1 MVSNI
6 SRFFSV
12 LLLIYCITIGFINN
26 ANGKEII
33 SKSLN
38 DAVED
43 TLLGVDRNDF
53 LGTKRQVSEV
63 SEESGNVFS
72 DGHTDGSET
81 SNHTTSTS
89 HSNES
94 GHEEEGHHGSHPYY
108 AIIFP
113 WFVVA
118 TGIFVYYIITRYC
131 HFIPY
136 TAILFLIGAVMGVA
150 ITVTDSNDQ
159 LTQSIRMWENI
170 NSELLLLAF
179 LPGLLFKDAYGLDF
193 HLFTKAFVQIL
204 IMAFPMVLAGTC
216 LMALVGTYVLPYG
229 WNFNLAMTFGAIL
242 SATDPVAVSALLNEL
257 GAPPR
262 LKTHIAGESLLNDG
276 SAMVFFKI
284 FKTLYLFDIGIPGG
298 KEIGLSEGILTF
310 LNMSVGAALVGV
322 AFGLGLLIILH
333 LLNHRHNGEE
343 NTVQVSATIGAAYLS
358 YYVAE
363 VVCAQSGVLSVV
375 FCGITTKA
383 FASSIINDH
392 LLMDKFWVLVE
403 HLLNTVLFA
412 LGGVVWGTVISTR
425 DTSRSKHYDGTD
437 WGYLIVVYILMM
449 VIRFLLFGLAFPI
462 ISRIG
467 LKSKWKETVFQSFG
481 GLRGAVGIA
490 LAISLEN
497 EVAQQTD
504 EGDQRR
510 VATNQLLG
518 ITGGIALLTL
528 FINGILGGP
537 LIKKLKLT
545 RASKERQKIIVRYEN
560 SIRRRLLEKLVYLLG
575 EERFECV
582 EYESI
587 QNHIFQLKDITGEEL
602 KMAVRTV
609 KEVCPVHLYVEPN
622 LSIFDNHI
630 EDEELESIKKLAK
643 PKLIDHFRS
652 AVRRIKNM
660 NCSVEIGLAD
670 DVMSATPKEEE
681 LIELRLVFIELLQQV
696 YNDDL
701 AKGEIDTR
709 RGIAMYEL
717 QRGIAT
723 TKDDA
728 HNGLPIKI
736 LENSQ
741 TRSRKVFAGIRS
753 ALANTMGRTAV
764 NIDYCIKISS
774 FIHAHKEA
782 KEKFLRQFCH
792 EIMTPAE
799 RKVLDE
805 VDSQIKLADERMVYK
820 LTDSNYAI
828 GAKQAMSLLFLSML
842 LNDAALIV
850 DQLVSNGLL
859 KQAEGDHYLEE
870 IDHKLENL
878 TVKSCK
884 IEKESKDSD
893 IL

>member
-1 MVSNI
+1 MFSHI
-6 SRFFSV
+6 SRFISV
-12 LLLIYCITIGFINN
+12 ILLIYCITIGFINN

-53 LGTKRQVSEV
+53 LRTKRQVSEV
-63 SEESGNVFS
+63 SEESGHEVS

-81 SNHTTSTS
+81 SNHTTSIS

-118 TGIFVYYIITRYC
+118 TGIFVYYIISRFC

-136 TAILFLIGAVMGVA
+136 TAILFLIGTVMGVA
-150 ITVTDSNDQ
+150 ITVTDANDQ

-284 FKTLYLFDIGIPGG
+284 FKTLYLFDIGLSSG

-310 LNMSVGAALVGV
+310 LNMSVGAAVVGV
-322 AFGLGLLIILH
+322 AFGLGLLIILY
-333 LLNHRHNGEE
+333 LLNHRNNGEE
-343 NTVQVSATIGAAYLS
+343 NIVQVSATIGAAYLS

-363 VVCAQSGVLSVV
+363 VVCSQSGVLSVV

-412 LGGVVWGTVISTR
+412 LGGVVWGTVISSR
-425 DTSRSKHYDGTD
+425 DESRSKNYDSTD

-497 EVAQQTD
+497 EVAQETD
-504 EGDQRR
+504 EGDLRR

-545 RASKERQKIIVRYEN
+545 RASKERQKIIVRYEHN
-560 SIRRRLLEKLVYLLG
+560 IRRRLLEKLVYLLG

-582 EYESI
+582 EYKSI

-602 KMAVRTV
+602 KMAVRSY
-609 KEVCPVHLYVEPN
+609 KEICPVHLYVEPN

-630 EDEELESIKKLAK
+630 DDEELESIKKLAK

-652 AVRRIKNM
+652 AVRRINNM
-660 NCSVEIGLAD
+660 NSSVAISGLAD
-670 DVMSATPKEEE
+670 EVMSVTPKKEE
-681 LIELRLVFIELLQQV
+681 LIELRLVFIELLQHV

-717 QRGIAT
+717 QKGIAM

-728 HNGLPIKI
+728 HNGLPIKNW
-736 LENSQ
+736 ENSK
-741 TRSRKVFAGIRS
+741 TNGRKFFSGMRS
-753 ALANTMGRTAV
+753 ALANIMGRTAV
-764 NIDYCIKISS
+764 KTDYFIKISS
-774 FIHAHKEA
+774 FIQAHKEA

-792 EIMTPAE
+792 EVLTPAE

-805 VDSQIKLADERMVYK
+805 VDSQIKLADKRMVYK

-828 GAKQAMSLLFLSML
+828 DAKLAMSLLFLSML

-870 IDHKLENL
+870 IDHKLDNL
-878 TVKSCK
+878 TVKSIK
-884 IEKESKDSD
+884 I
-893 IL
+893 